1 MKSRRRLYITDYCL
15 TPYENI
21 SKSGILC
28 EQGKILA
35 VGGASAFVKEPGLEV
50 IDMRG
55 AYATPGFIDT
65 HIHGAGGFD
74 SSTASEDGA
83 DIDMMCKTLASHG
96 VTSFVP
102 TIVSSPIDSMLSS
115 LTALVKA
122 LDKEHTG
129 AEPVGIH
136 MEGPFINKQ
145 KHGSQKVEDIFD
157 EIDLGLAQELISAG
171 QEKIKIFTFAPELKG
186 STNFVE
192 LLLENN
198 IVPSMGHSVAYEDDV
213 MKVIEAGAVR
223 CTHIFNGMPPL
234 HQREVTLTTVA
245 LTDDRIT
252 IEIIADGFHL
262 DPRMVDLACRSKP
275 KNKLIGV
282 SDAIQG
288 AGLKD
293 GTYHLGSSEITVED
307 GLSRTLDGTIAGTT
321 MTLEK
326 GWHHLVTYSHLQN
339 LEAATCF
346 TVNPA
351 RDIGLADRGVLRPGK
366 RADISFFDT
375 ETNKTRL
382 TVSRG
387 RIVYDSKKQFL
398 DE

>member
-1 MKSRRRLYITDYCL
+1 MF
-15 TPYENI
+15 
-21 SKSGILC
+21 
-28 EQGKILA
+28 A
-35 VGGASAFVKEPGLEV
+35 
-50 IDMRG
+50 
-55 AYATPGFIDT
+55 
-65 HIHGAGGFD
+65 
-74 SSTASEDGA
+74 
-83 DIDMMCKTLASHG
+83 
-96 VTSFVP
+96 
-102 TIVSSPIDSMLSS
+102 S
-115 LTALVKA
+115 LTALVRA
-122 LDKEHTG
+122 LDETHAG

-136 MEGPFINKQ
+136 MEGPFINKE

-157 EIDLGLAQELISAG
+157 EIDLGLAKELISAG
-171 QEKIKIFTFAPELKG
+171 QDKIKIFTFAPELRG
-186 STNFVE
+186 ATEFVE
-192 LLLENN
+192 LLLENG
-198 IVPSMGHSVAYEDDV
+198 IVPSMGHSVAYEKDV
-213 MKVIEAGAVR
+213 IRAIDAGAVR

-262 DPRMVDLACRSKP
+262 DPRMVDLACRTKP
-275 KNKLIGV
+275 KDKLIGV

-288 AGLKD
+288 AGLED
-293 GTYHLGSSEITVED
+293 GSYHLGSSEIMVED

-351 RDIGLADRGVLRPGK
+351 KDIGLTDRGELRPGK
-366 RADISFFDT
+366 RADISFFDS

-387 RIVYDSKKQFL
+387 RIVYDSQNQFL